1 MKKLITPGGVF
12 GPYTTVITLGDR
24 YRCDGADLPFTV
36 VGAGTIDDWTD
47 PYPPV
52 HVVTTEERSALLKKI
67 DADTDAIYLAVQG
80 NRGPEYQLAETDA
93 VAYKAAGYTGTVPAS
108 VQSWA
113 TAKAQTAQWSADD
126 ILTTATA
133 WRGAQASIRAN
144 RLARKEAARTASDLS
159 PVTTQWDGFV
169 KAIKTALGVS

>member
-1 MKKLITPGGVF
+1 MKALITGSGQL
-12 GPYTTVITLGDR
+12 GPFMIITELSDR
-24 YRCDGADLPFTV
+24 WVCDGIEYQHNV
-36 VGAGTIDDWTD
+36 VGSATVGDWVT
-47 PYPPV
+47 PV
-52 HVVTTEERSALLKKI
+52 HTVTTDERAALLKKI

-93 VAYKAAGYTGTVPAS
+93 IAYKAAGYTGTVPAS